1 MGHNLSPTSL
11 RRGERGPEEL
21 FSPNRSERA
30 HDEES
35 LSGSDGLE
43 SPSRISHL
51 VPNSFIR
58 PQQEKTE
65 EANRN
70 QHEPAEAEQ
79 KREKKSVKF
88 IPPTDEELSLIRK
101 DWHDAARAGCVGC
114 GNEGCEG
121 KCLPPENSPR
131 EEKGK
136 HLQIRGSFRWTRGE
150 LLGEGAYG
158 KVFAGLNQTTGEL
171 MAVKQLKIEP
181 TDGQSRAVYLASLE
195 REIDLYKQLRHRHI
209 VGYIAME
216 QDEANNLL
224 YIFLEYVSGGSIQS
238 MLERF
243 GRFSESLVR
252 IYTRQLLLGLEYL
265 HANKIVHRDIKG
277 GNVLVD
283 ADGVVKLA
291 DFGASKAFHD
301 PTITDGCK
309 SIRGSVF
316 WMAPEVIKGDGYGR
330 RADIWSVGCTV
341 IEMLTATH
349 PWPGIDNTWTAIF
362 HIAKASS
369 GPPVPA
375 DASECAKD
383 FLQQCFNLEAR
394 SRPTASQLLLHPFVA
409 QD

>member
-1 MGHNLSPTSL
+1 
-11 RRGERGPEEL
+11 
-21 FSPNRSERA
+21 
-30 HDEES
+30 
-35 LSGSDGLE
+35 
-43 SPSRISHL
+43 
-51 VPNSFIR
+51 
-58 PQQEKTE
+58 
-65 EANRN
+65 
-70 QHEPAEAEQ
+70 
-79 KREKKSVKF
+79 
-88 IPPTDEELSLIRK
+88 
-101 DWHDAARAGCVGC
+101 
-114 GNEGCEG
+114 
-121 KCLPPENSPR
+121 
-131 EEKGK
+131 
-136 HLQIRGSFRWTRGE
+136 
-150 LLGEGAYG
+150 
-158 KVFAGLNQTTGEL
+158 NQTTGEL

-291 DFGASKAFHD
+291 DFGASKVNKAFHD

-394 SRPTASQLLLHPFVA
+394 SRPTASQV
-409 QD
+409 